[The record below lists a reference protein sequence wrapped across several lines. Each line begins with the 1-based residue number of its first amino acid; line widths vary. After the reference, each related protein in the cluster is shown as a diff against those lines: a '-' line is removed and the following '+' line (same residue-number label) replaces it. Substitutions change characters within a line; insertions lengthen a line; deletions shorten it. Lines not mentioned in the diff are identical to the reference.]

1 MEVIHHVTPLI
12 VPTDVQ
18 PKENMRIVQMSEIN
32 LHLLSRWHY
41 FPETVGWVHW
51 WTFFPLNNVSD
62 QSLLDIHELKM
73 MKWDKIGIFS
83 TNLEDKVMFR
93 FRFCSNVS

>member
-1 MEVIHHVTPLI
+1 MDL
-12 VPTDVQ
+12 
-18 PKENMRIVQMSEIN
+18 
-32 LHLLSRWHY
+32 
-41 FPETVGWVHW
+41 
-51 WTFFPLNNVSD
+51 FPLNNVSD

-83 TNLEDKVMFR
+83 TDLEDKVMFR